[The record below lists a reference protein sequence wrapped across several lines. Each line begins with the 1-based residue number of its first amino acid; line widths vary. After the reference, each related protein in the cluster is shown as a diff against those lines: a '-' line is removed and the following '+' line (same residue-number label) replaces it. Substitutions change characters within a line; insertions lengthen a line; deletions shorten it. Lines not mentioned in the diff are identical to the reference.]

1 MRDTKYLLVHNTSA
15 ALLPENCAHLGFPE
29 GTTFEQMRLGGAP
42 YNGSIKQKDGANK
55 WVLPFFEDA
64 NIVLKE
70 DPEAYEVLSL
80 SEITNYGFDVP
91 EDII

>member
-1 MRDTKYLLVHNTSA
+1 MRDTKYLLVHDTSVPI
-15 ALLPENCAHLGFPE
+15 LPENCAHLGLPE

-42 YNGSIKQKDGANK
+42 YNGSIKQKDGVDK
-55 WVLPFFEDA
+55 WVLPFFEDT
-64 NIVLKE
+64 NLVLKE

-80 SEITNYGFDVP
+80 SEITNYGFDVA